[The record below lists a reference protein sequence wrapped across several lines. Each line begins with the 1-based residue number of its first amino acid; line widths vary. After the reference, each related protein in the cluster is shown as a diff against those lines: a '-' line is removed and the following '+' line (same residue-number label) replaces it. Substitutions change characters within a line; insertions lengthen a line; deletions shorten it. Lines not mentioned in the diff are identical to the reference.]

1 MKKVFAAALVAGFSF
16 AAFAQNAAVVNG
28 KPIPSSRVDAMM
40 KQVTSQGQKDTPE
53 LRSMVRQELVNREIL
68 SQEAERRGLTD
79 TPDFKLQMETM
90 RQQLLI
96 RALVQDVVKSNPPTD
111 AEIQAAYNEQKKQA
125 SGTEYRA
132 SHILVEKEEQ
142 AKKIIADLA
151 KGQKFETLAKQSKD
165 PGSAANGGDLD
176 WAPADA
182 YVPEF
187 SKAMMALKKG
197 ETTKA
202 PVKTQFGWH
211 VIRLEDTRQAQ
222 FPPLDQVRAQLTEMV
237 QQQKLRAFQEDLTKK
252 AKVE

>member
-132 SHILVEKEEQ
+132 RHILVEKEEQ

>member
-16 AAFAQNAAVVNG
+16 AAFAQNAAIVNG

-68 SQEAERRGLTD
+68 AQEAERRGLTD
-79 TPDFKLQMETM
+79 TPDFKLQMDTM

-111 AEIQAAYNEQKKQA
+111 AEIQAAYDEQKKQA

-132 SHILVEKEEQ
+132 RHILVEKEEQ
-142 AKKIIADLA
+142 ARKIIADLA
-151 KGQKFETLAKQSKD
+151 KGQKFEALAKQSKD

-187 SKAMMALKKG
+187 SKAMTALKKG
-197 ETTKA
+197 EYTRA
-202 PVKTQFGWH
+202 PVKSQFGWH
-211 VIRLEDTRQAQ
+211 VIRLDDTRQAQ
-222 FPPLDQVRAQLTEMV
+222 FPPLDQVRPQLTEMV